1 MSDVKIRFMTPEEM
15 GEELQNLAT
24 RMKENKYDFQTK
36 LKDLNFDI
44 DEGKAADLGILIPFH
59 SIEDAEEALRQRV
72 ILPTVFVEYDEAEH
86 QVAAFD
92 PQPVGF
98 SGFQN
103 CVTHSLS
110 LTDQGVFEVGRFAA
124 VDFDSSG
131 RNWQWFLHRRI
142 ATSEETALWQET
154 YRLSPDELHAIT
166 FEAVTGVF
174 RAECNA

>member
-44 DEGKAADLGILIPFH
+44 DEGKAADLGIVIPFH

-72 ILPTVFVEYDEAEH
+72 ILPTVFVEYDETEH

-124 VDFDSSG
+124 VDFDSPVRS
-131 RNWQWFLHRRI
+131 WQWFLHRRL
-142 ATSEETALWQET
+142 ATPKEANIWQET
-154 YRLSPDELHAIT
+154 YHLSSDELLGIA
-166 FEAVTGVF
+166 FEVMTGTP
-174 RAECNA
+174 R